1 MEHDATVKKAQ
12 FIQKS
17 VEVRTMFSWAPPHEI
32 LTALKTYCSSFYGS
46 MLWDLGGSAAKQ
58 VYTSWDVAVKFS
70 WECPRETRTFLLQQV
85 LRCGQTSAKT
95 DIICRYPK
103 FFRGLRKS
111 VSQEVTVLCNLVSR
125 NQRSTTAKNLCLVS
139 ELSQQ
144 EYQQTCT

>member
-103 FFRGLRKS
+103 FFRGLRR
-111 VSQEVTVLCNLVSR
+111 SR
-125 NQRSTTAKNLCLVS
+125 RRLGCCAIWCRGTSGQRLQKIFV
-139 ELSQQ
+139 
-144 EYQQTCT
+144 